1 VYLIVDIVDLFFIQR
16 RVGTRAYAE
25 CGILCA
31 VVPIAANVLSASGRF
46 VGPIVRNIRVIP
58 SFRTT
63 IPGFMSRTDAKRLT
77 NAGEPGE
84 RGSVRRG
91 RH

>member
-1 VYLIVDIVDLFFIQR
+1 LIVDVVDLVFIQGR
-16 RVGTRAYAE
+16 AGTRAYAQRD
-25 CGILCA
+25 ILHA
-31 VVPIAANVLSASGRF
+31 VVPIAANVLSASWRF
-46 VGPIVRNIRVIP
+46 IGSIVRNIRVVS
-58 SFRTT
+58 SFRTV
-63 IPGFMSRTDAKRLT
+63 IPGFMSRTDAECLT